1 MQTIT
6 QVSLWLYILISS
18 SFLLH
23 HLQIKEY
30 RFDRFIDYLKYEQGY
45 KKLFRLPNSVVY
57 LVVFANLFI
66 QNRVLL
72 QICIILSLASA
83 LAYVFATGFY
93 RFTPT
98 KKAQIIYILNLV
110 ALYFVKDPNLIYLL
124 SPITLIALVVLFMPL
139 SRLGKERV
147 IHKAKLKRDSMK
159 DLTVVGITGSYG
171 KSSTKEMLYELLKD
185 KFCTLKTPKN
195 INTDIGVAR
204 HLLANLKPEH
214 QVYIVEMGA
223 YRIGEIR
230 NICKFT
236 KPKIGILT
244 AIAPQHIS
252 LFGSLQNIK
261 VAKSELIQAV
271 PEGGLAIINVDSLEA
286 KDVAD
291 HTKVK
296 TTTYTKSSEF
306 KYKADLNAPFLYT
319 NLHAAT
325 IAAKELGMTEAEIQ
339 KAITKLDES
348 ISPIKFRNGIN
359 QSQILDDSY
368 NSNPQGFAE
377 AIKLADKTKASGRK
391 ILLTRGMIELGE
403 ISDQEHEKI
412 AHLAAQIFDEVIIT
426 KPEIKKPFA
435 KNIQNLKY
443 IKKTDELI
451 HYLQNNLE
459 HGDLLLIEN
468 RQPAIVINSIIQE

>member
-1 MQTIT
+1 MQTLT
-6 QVSLWLYILISS
+6 LVTLWLYVLIST

-23 HLQIKEY
+23 HLQLKEY
-30 RFDRFIDYLKYEQGY
+30 RFDRLYDYLRFEHGY
-45 KKLFRLPNSVVY
+45 KRLFRLPASLIY
-57 LVVFANLFI
+57 LVIFANLFI
-66 QNRVLL
+66 QNELLL
-72 QICIILSLASA
+72 QISIIVAFVTCLFHTLIS
-83 LAYVFATGFY
+83 GFY

-98 KKAQIIYILNLV
+98 KKALIIYTLNLI
-110 ALYFVKDPNLIYLL
+110 ALYFVKDPSLIYLL
-124 SPITLIALVVLFMPL
+124 SPLTLTALVVVFMPL
-139 SRLGKERV
+139 SKAGKERV
-147 IHKAKLKRDSMK
+147 IAKAKLKREAMK
-159 DLTVVGITGSYG
+159 DLVVIGITGSYG

-204 HLLANLKPEH
+204 HLLANLKSEH
-214 QVYIVEMGA
+214 QVYVVEMGA
-223 YRIGEIR
+223 YRIGEIK
-230 NICKFT
+230 NICKFA

-261 VAKSELIQAV
+261 IAKSELIQAV
-271 PEGGLAIINVDSLEA
+271 PEGGLAIINVDSLEG

-296 TTTYTKSSEF
+296 TETYTKSSEF

-319 NLHAAT
+319 NLHAASL
-325 IAAKELGMTEAEIQ
+325 AAKELGMTDDEIQ
-339 KAITKLDES
+339 TAITKLDKS

-443 IKKTDELI
+443 IKKADDLI
-451 HYLQNNLE
+451 HYLQNNLA

-468 RQPAIVINSIIQE
+468 RQPPIVINSIIQD